1 MNITLEKTIVN
12 KMNLHK
18 IQGSKKASRKFT
30 LDYDV
35 ETFEKDNE
43 RFIVRFN
50 VIVQD
55 TSTFKMSIEYI
66 AVFKTTETVSEI
78 FLHSDFAK
86 INAPAIAYP
95 FLRSYISFVTLNSG
109 YAPAMLPT
117 INFVVLS
124 KKKFK

>member
-66 AVFKTTETVSEI
+66 AVFKTTETVSET
-78 FLHSDFAK
+78 FLHSDLAK

-95 FLRSYISFVTLNSG
+95 FLRSYISFVTLNSV
-109 YAPAMLPT
+109 MHQQCFLQ
-117 INFVVLS
+117 
-124 KKKFK
+124 

>member
-1 MNITLEKTIVN
+1 
-12 KMNLHK
+12 MNLRK
-18 IQGSKKASRKFT
+18 IQGAKKASRKFT
-30 LDYDV
+30 LNYGV
-35 ETFEKDNE
+35 EALEKDNE

-55 TSTFKMSIEYI
+55 TSTFKISIEYI
-66 AVFKTTETVSEI
+66 AIFKTTDTVSET

-95 FLRSYISFVTLNSG
+95 FLRSYISFITLNSG

-117 INFVVLS
+117 INFVALS
-124 KKKFK
+124 KKIFK